1 MIRNGQRT
9 YRRTWAVLAASLVL
23 VGLSLTI
30 SPSAE
35 GQDAFG
41 VGSGRSEA
49 KILKV
54 GPSRGALSLAPQ
66 VGLALS
72 DFLNTRGRG
81 EVQTAN
87 FAALEDS
94 VPKEV
99 RDALPTLKVES
110 TDEGSE
116 AGKTVAVGTPPEVPV
131 RVDGVELHADA
142 STAPYG
148 ASSFKLGSLDIGV
161 GTIVGGRAEA
171 RSGIVDGNIREATAR
186 VVVPRIE
193 LAEGAVVLEGL
204 EWRVVNR
211 SGAEQVEEATFELGA
226 VTIAGQ
232 SFAPPA
238 GSDQPLRDVA
248 AALAPV
254 LGPLGIE
261 ITFPVQR
268 IENGVVELSPLRIRV
283 ANSELGAAVNPV
295 LELVQPVREALVG
308 PIREG
313 TDQIDAP
320 ILLADVALGVLAGGS
335 NLDIDV
341 GGVQA
346 FTAEPAARFSFGSF
360 DLGKTGV
367 PGTTGAP
374 GHGGSFVAP
383 SGGISSSPTRTVGV
397 APGAPVAQASGPEA
411 EVPPLL
417 AAPLA
422 SASKRGGPLL
432 LVGLLGLGAAAS
444 TGAAD
449 YRRLRSG
456 RRVIPLRA

>member
-1 MIRNGQRT
+1 MIGGGLRMF
-9 YRRTWAVLAASLVL
+9 RRTGGVLATSLVL

-30 SPSAE
+30 SSSAE
-35 GQDAFG
+35 GQAAFG
-41 VGSGRSEA
+41 AGSGRSEA

-94 VPKEV
+94 IPKEV

-116 AGKTVAVGTPPEVPV
+116 AGKTVAIGTPPEVPV
-131 RVDGVELHADA
+131 RVDAVELHADA
-142 STAPYG
+142 GTAPYG
-148 ASSFKLGSLDIGV
+148 ASSFKLGSLDLGV
-161 GTIVGGRAEA
+161 GTVVGGRAEA
-171 RSGIVDGNIREATAR
+171 RSGIVDGNVREATAR
-186 VVVPRIE
+186 VVVPRLE
-193 LAEGAVVLEGL
+193 LAGGAVVLEGL

-211 SGAEQVEEATFELGA
+211 TGAQQVKEATFKLGA

-232 SFAPPA
+232 LFAPPA
-238 GSDQPLRDVA
+238 GSEQPLRDVA

-295 LELVQPVREALVG
+295 LELAQPAREALVG
-308 PIREG
+308 PIVGG
-313 TDQIDAP
+313 TDQLDAA
-320 ILLADVALGVLAGGS
+320 ILLTDVALGVLAGGS
-335 NLDIDV
+335 NLDIEV
-341 GGVQA
+341 GGARA

-360 DLGKTGV
+360 DLRKTS
-367 PGTTGAP
+367 AP
-374 GHGGSFVAP
+374 GATAAGSHGSFDVS
-383 SGGISSSPTRTVGV
+383 SGGISSPPTAAVGV
-397 APGAPVAQASGPEA
+397 TPGAPVASASGPEA
-411 EVPPLL
+411 EVPPLV
-417 AAPLA
+417 ADPVA
-422 SASKRGGPLL
+422 SRSERGGPLL
-432 LVGLLGLGAAAS
+432 VVGLLGLGAAAS

-456 RRVIPLRA
+456 RRVIPIRP